1 MRRLAA
7 IIFNSALFIPG
18 ATAQSSTTT
27 REMKHPEYMQGFR
40 FQASR
45 AEQGFIQRAMSM
57 PLPCKDATA

>member
-27 REMKHPEYMQGFR
+27 REMKHPEYMRGFL
-40 FQASR
+40 F
-45 AEQGFIQRAMSM
+45 
-57 PLPCKDATA
+57 